1 MNTTTQKP
9 GVASPQPDPDV
20 NNDEVVVETRSPRDI
35 QLEAMGARQEEARSA
50 HIAEGLDGDPG
61 AAHIQAELVDAQAA
75 NRAEAEA
82 AGLLE
87 PLEDDGA
94 ASVEPMHEP
103 APEPVRDDL
112 PETLQ
117 ADPLSEFIV
126 MDGDEAMFV
135 TKINGENVLV
145 PLAEARRKLQIR
157 TAAEV
162 EMKNSRLFA
171 KNLETRAQAIDAGEA
186 ALKARLE
193 TVPQVQNPAIPTE
206 QAGMTEKEI
215 AAEARAFVGS
225 AFADDEDT
233 AADKLT
239 KLLLKTRT
247 PMQAAPVAAPPVD
260 VQGLIRQA
268 TADAVQTIDA
278 REQKKDL
285 VRGIETFED
294 KYPEIV
300 GDAQLYGMADNM
312 TDDIAMEH
320 PEWPKS
326 QVMMEAGKRT
336 RKWIED
342 LTGTGTTVEDD
353 DPVPTEDVVI
363 SEHTPP
369 PQPNRQARKQG
380 LVRLPQAATAV
391 QTSQE
396 EPVRM
401 QTPAE
406 ALAETRAA
414 RGQH

>member
-1 MNTTTQKP
+1 
-9 GVASPQPDPDV
+9 
-20 NNDEVVVETRSPRDI
+20 
-35 QLEAMGARQEEARSA
+35 
-50 HIAEGLDGDPG
+50 
-61 AAHIQAELVDAQAA
+61 
-75 NRAEAEA
+75 
-82 AGLLE
+82 
-87 PLEDDGA
+87 
-94 ASVEPMHEP
+94 
-103 APEPVRDDL
+103 
-112 PETLQ
+112 
-117 ADPLSEFIV
+117 

-157 TAAEV
+157 TAAEI

-171 KNLETRAQAIDAGEA
+171 KNLENREQALSAGEA
-186 ALKARLE
+186 AFKARMGA
-193 TVPQVQNPAIPTE
+193 VAAQPVQNPEVPTPV
-206 QAGMTEKEI
+206 AGMTEKEI

-336 RKWIED
+336 RKWVED
-342 LTGTGTTVEDD
+342 LTGTVTTVEDD
-353 DPVPTEDVVI
+353 VPVTTEDVVI
-363 SEHTPP
+363 SEQPLP

-380 LVRLPQAATAV
+380 LVRIPQAATAAV
-391 QTSQE
+391 QSSQE

-401 QTPAE
+401 QTAAE

-414 RGQH
+414 RGQA